1 MTSDL
6 GLEQPDVMTP
16 AGVGDPNN
24 RAGLDALFS
33 PRGVVVVGA
42 SSDRDKL
49 GGAMASSLS
58 AYAAAGG
65 EVLLVN
71 SRGASGM
78 HSSVTNAVAAT
89 ATPIDLAVLCIPAHS
104 CADAIAECG
113 AAGVRTALICAGGFS
128 EIGEPGLVLEQ
139 RLQSAARDNGVRLLG
154 PNTSG
159 FFVPRSGLRAS
170 FVPGAVHLE
179 AGEVAVVAASG
190 GLNHALA
197 FALQR
202 QGVGVS
208 LGVGIGAGL
217 DVSTPEV
224 LEHLSSDRHT
234 KSVALHV
241 ETVTDGPRLLAAV
254 RQLTRTTPVVAL
266 VVGQHDIGDFARSH
280 TGALAT
286 SWRTTRALLHEAG
299 AVLVDN
305 EEELVV
311 AAATLAA
318 VRLPAHPAPGV
329 ALVTAQ
335 AGPGLLVADA
345 LHGAGVRLPELTSHT
360 REALSALLPPMT
372 YQANP
377 VDTGRPGPQHGDV
390 LSAVAAD
397 PGIDLVAVYG
407 LAEPVLDLPAVVADA
422 DLGLTPCIVGLDGL
436 ADEVRVD
443 RKTARRRGLPA
454 VVGAHGLATAVRA
467 LVEDARRP
475 GRLDAVTDRDAS
487 ARLRLGVGPWTESQ
501 AKDAL
506 DRAGIA
512 TPARA
517 LCTSEEAAHDAA
529 RRLGWP
535 VAAKISD
542 ADMLHKSDHGGVH
555 LGLRSHDQLTEAF
568 AALGD
573 IGARE
578 VLVEAMASSGVD
590 LVVGARRDPVFG
602 PVVLLG
608 IGGVATEVYADV
620 AIASLPATPEDLAD
634 LADQLQAQALL
645 DGFRGDPVVD
655 RAKLGRICALVGDL
669 LIANP
674 HLDDVEINP
683 LRATAG
689 GLIALD
695 AVLLER
701 RLDGADHLTE
711 ETP

>member
-6 GLEQPDVMTP
+6 DLDQL
-16 AGVGDPNN
+16 GVLATTGVAELHDG
-24 RAGLDALFS
+24 AGLDALFS
-33 PRGVVVVGA
+33 PRGIVVIGA
-42 SSDRDKL
+42 SSDHDKL

-58 AYAAAGG
+58 AYAAAGR

-71 SRGASGM
+71 TRGADGM
-78 HSSVTNAVAAT
+78 HVNVAQAVAA
-89 ATPIDLAVLCIPAHS
+89 ASTPVDLAVLCIPAHA

-113 AAGVRTALICAGGFS
+113 AVGVRAALICAGGFS
-128 EIGEPGLVLEQ
+128 EIGEPGLVHEQ
-139 RLQSAARDNGVRLLG
+139 RLRIAARDNGVRLLG

-159 FFVPRSGLRAS
+159 FFVPRTGLRAS
-170 FVPGAVHLE
+170 FVPGAMHLE

-197 FALQR
+197 FALER

-224 LEHLSSDRHT
+224 LEHLSSDPHT
-234 KSVALHV
+234 KCVALHV
-241 ETVTDGPRLLAAV
+241 ETVTEGPRLLAAV

-311 AAATLAA
+311 AAAALAC
-318 VRLPAHPAPGV
+318 VRLPSHPRPGV

-335 AGPGLLVADA
+335 AGPGLLITDA
-345 LHGAGVRLPELTSHT
+345 LHGAGVRLPELAPQT
-360 REALSALLPPMT
+360 REALSALLPPLT

-377 VDTGRPGPQHGDV
+377 VDTGRPGPQHGQV
-390 LSAVAAD
+390 LAVVAAD
-397 PGIDLVAVYG
+397 PDIDLVAVYG
-407 LAEPVLDLPAVVADA
+407 LAEPVIDLPTVVADA

-436 ADEVRVD
+436 ADEVHAD
-443 RKTARRRGLPA
+443 RETGRRRGLAA

-467 LVEDARRP
+467 VVEDARRP
-475 GRLDAVTDRDAS
+475 VRPDAVTDPDAS

-506 DRAGIA
+506 DMAGIA
-512 TPARA
+512 TPARE

-535 VAAKISD
+535 LAAKISD
-542 ADMLHKSDHGGVH
+542 ADMVHKSDHGGVH
-555 LGLRSHDQLTEAF
+555 LGLRSHDQLTEAL
-568 AALGD
+568 AALRE

-578 VLVEAMASSGVD
+578 VLLEAMAPAGVD

-608 IGGVATEVYADV
+608 IGGIATEVYADV
-620 AIASLPATPEDLAD
+620 AIGSLPATPESLTD

-655 RAKLGRICALVGDL
+655 RAELGRVCALVGDL
-669 LIANP
+669 LNANP

-683 LRATAG
+683 LRATAD

-701 RLDGADHLTE
+701 RPDGADHLTE